1 MTPNRERVMVGAFV
15 VVAATVLAVT
25 TVAVW
30 GGLGRS
36 GVPHRMYLKFSGGVQ
51 PGTAVRYGGLR
62 VGSVQSVRVDPQ
74 DSTRIEMDLIVDR
87 DAPIKTDS
95 VARLSSLGLLS
106 DYYIEISTGTPG
118 AALAPAGA
126 VLQSAETTALTQLGD
141 TIQDVVPQ
149 IHQALD
155 KLTLNL
161 DALQTTVARA
171 NDLLNDNNRANIG
184 QALARANDLLND
196 RNRTN
201 LADSLHNF
209 NQLLAETRPKI
220 SADLD
225 NINEA
230 TKHLTPLL
238 EDVRKTSARA
248 DQTLATLDAML
259 NENRSDVRAS
269 LSELR
274 EVLANSKIAVDQLQG
289 ILNQNAIN
297 IYEILDNLRA
307 SSANIR
313 SLTETIRN
321 RPATLIRGVNVK
333 DRRPGGSPGGTDK

>member
-15 VVAATVLAVT
+15 VVAAAVLSVT

-30 GGLGRS
+30 GGMRRS

-62 VGSVQSVRVDPQ
+62 VGSVQSVRVDPG
-74 DSTRIEMDLIVDR
+74 DSTRIEINLIVDR
-87 DAPIKTDS
+87 DAPVKTDS

-106 DYYIEISTGTPG
+106 DYYIEISTGTAG
-118 AALAPAGA
+118 AALASAGA
-126 VLQSAETTALTQLGD
+126 VLQSAEATGLAQLGD
-141 TIQDVVPQ
+141 SIQDVVPQ

-161 DALQTTVARA
+161 DSLQTTVTRA
-171 NDLLNDNNRANIG
+171 NDLLNDSNRATVG

-196 RNRTN
+196 RNRAN
-201 LADSLHNF
+201 IAESLNNF
-209 NQLLAETRPKI
+209 NQLLAETRPKL
-220 SADLD
+220 STGLD

-230 TKHLTPLL
+230 TARLTPLL

-248 DQTLATLDAML
+248 DQTLATLDSML
-259 NENRSDVRAS
+259 NENRPDLRAS

-274 EVLANSKIAVDQLQG
+274 EVLASSKLAVDQLQG
-289 ILNQNAIN
+289 IMSQNAIN

-307 SSANIR
+307 SSTNVR
-313 SLTETIRN
+313 SLTETIKSN
-321 RPATLIRGVNVK
+321 PTTLIRGVNVR
-333 DRRPGGSPGGTDK
+333 DLRPGGGMQK